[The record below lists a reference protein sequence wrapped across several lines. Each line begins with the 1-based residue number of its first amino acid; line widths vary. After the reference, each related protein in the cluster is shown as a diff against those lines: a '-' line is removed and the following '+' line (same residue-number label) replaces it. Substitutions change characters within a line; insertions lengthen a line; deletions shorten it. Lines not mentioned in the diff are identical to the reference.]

1 MTKTEKDRF
10 NFLMVERQVTASLAA
25 SAALMPKEAMLE
37 VKKQSK
43 HLYIG
48 IPKEI
53 SFQENRVPL
62 IPESVSLLVNN
73 GHQIVVESGAGAA
86 SKIEDSDFS
95 EAGAQIAYSTEEVYK
110 ADIILKV
117 APPSIEELEYLQHRQ
132 TLISI
137 LQMSMQNT
145 EYIKALSAKKIN
157 GIGYEFIHDERGVYP
172 IIQAMSEIVG
182 NSSILIAAEYLSNA
196 FNGKGELLGGVAGI
210 PPTSVVIIGAGTV
223 GEYAARA
230 AMGLGAMVKIFDN
243 SIHRLRRL
251 QNRLGRRVFTSMLVP
266 KILLNELKTADV
278 AIGALR
284 ASEGRTPIVVTE
296 EMVSEMRVGSVI
308 VDVSIDQGGC
318 FETSEVTNHLQPVF
332 KKYGVVHY
340 CVPNIA
346 SRVSRT
352 ASTALS
358 NIFTQILLSAAE
370 EGGFE
375 EVVWKDLSVRNGV
388 YMYNGAI
395 TNRYIAETCRLPYK
409 DLDLLRAARM

>member
-1 MTKTEKDRF
+1 MI
-10 NFLMVERQVTASLAA
+10 ERKISASLAA
-25 SAALMPKEAMLE
+25 SAAMMPQESMLE
-37 VKKQSK
+37 VRKQHK
-43 HLYIG
+43 QLYIG
-48 IPKEI
+48 IPKET

-62 IPESVSLLVNN
+62 IPESVSLLTNH
-73 GHQIVVESGAGAA
+73 GHEIVIEAGAGAA

-95 EAGAQIAYSTEEVYK
+95 EAGAKIAYTADEVYK

-117 APPSIEELEYLQHRQ
+117 APPSKEEVELLQTRQ

-137 LQMSMQNT
+137 LQMSMQNAD
-145 EYIKALSAKKIN
+145 YVRSLSAKKITA
-157 GIGYEFIHDERGVYP
+157 IGYEFIHDESGVYP

-182 NSSILIAAEYLSNA
+182 SSSILIAAEYLSNA

-210 PPTSVVIIGAGTV
+210 PPSVVVIIGAGTV

-230 AMGLGAMVKIFDN
+230 AMGLGATVRVFDN

-251 QNRLGRRVFTSMLVP
+251 QNRLGRRVYTSMLVP
-266 KILLNELKTADV
+266 NTLLRELKSADV

-284 ASEGRTPIVVTE
+284 SSEGRTPVVVTE

-318 FETSEVTNHLQPVF
+318 FETSEITNHLQPVF

-358 NIFTQILLSAAE
+358 NIFTNILLSAAE
-370 EGGFE
+370 EGGID
-375 EVVWKDLSVRNGV
+375 EVMWKDRSVRNGV
-388 YMYNGAI
+388 YMYNGSV
-395 TNRYIAETCRLPYK
+395 TNRYIAETCKLPYK
-409 DLDLLRAARM
+409 DLDLLRAARL

>member
-1 MTKTEKDRF
+1 MI
-10 NFLMVERQVTASLAA
+10 ERKISASLAA
-25 SAALMPKEAMLE
+25 SAAMMPQESMLE
-37 VKKQSK
+37 VRKQHK
-43 HLYIG
+43 QLYIG
-48 IPKEI
+48 IPKET

-62 IPESVSLLVNN
+62 IPESVSLLTNH
-73 GHQIVVESGAGAA
+73 GHEIVIEAGAGAA

-95 EAGAQIAYSTEEVYK
+95 EAGAKIAYTTEEVYK

-117 APPSIEELEYLQHRQ
+117 APPSKEEVELLQTRQ

-137 LQMSMQNT
+137 LQMSMQNA
-145 EYIKALSAKKIN
+145 EYVRSLSAKKITA
-157 GIGYEFIHDERGVYP
+157 IGYEFIHDESGVYP

-182 NSSILIAAEYLSNA
+182 SSSILIAAEYLSNA

-210 PPTSVVIIGAGTV
+210 PPSVVVIIGAGTV

-230 AMGLGAMVKIFDN
+230 AMGLGATVRVFDN

-251 QNRLGRRVFTSMLVP
+251 QNRLGRRVYTSMLVP
-266 KILLNELKTADV
+266 NTLLRELKSADV

-284 ASEGRTPIVVTE
+284 TSEGRTPVVVTE

-318 FETSEVTNHLQPVF
+318 FETSEITNHLQPVF

-358 NIFTQILLSAAE
+358 NIFTNILLSAAE
-370 EGGFE
+370 EGGID
-375 EVVWKDLSVRNGV
+375 EVMWKDRSVRNGV
-388 YMYNGAI
+388 YMYNGSV
-395 TNRYIAETCRLPYK
+395 TNRYIADTCRLPYK
-409 DLDLLRAARM
+409 DLDLLRAARL

>member
-1 MTKTEKDRF
+1 MNDKKSSS
-10 NFLMVERQVTASLAA
+10 MSSLAA
-25 SAALMPKEAMLE
+25 SAAYMPREAMLE

-43 HLYIG
+43 ELFIG
-48 IPKEI
+48 IPKET

-62 IPESVSLLVNN
+62 IPESVSLLTNN
-73 GHQIVVESGAGAA
+73 GHQIIIESGAGAA

-95 EAGAQIAYSTEEVYK
+95 EAGAKIAYSTEEVFK
-110 ADIILKV
+110 ADIVLKV
-117 APPSIEELEYLQHRQ
+117 APPSKDELKYLQNRQ
-132 TLISI
+132 SLISI
-137 LQMSMQNT
+137 LQMSMQND
-145 EYIKALSAKKIN
+145 EYIKALSAKKIT
-157 GIGYEFIHDERGVYP
+157 GIGYEFIHDETGVYP

-210 PPTSVVIIGAGTV
+210 PPTVVVIIGAGTV

-230 AMGLGAMVKIFDN
+230 AIGLGATVRVFDH
-243 SIHRLRRL
+243 SVHRLRRL
-251 QNRLGRRVFTSMLVP
+251 QNRLGRRVYTSIINPSV
-266 KILLNELKTADV
+266 LLRELKSADV

-284 ASEGRTPIVVTE
+284 SSEGRTPIVVTE

-318 FETSEVTNHLQPVF
+318 FETSEVTNHMNPVF
-332 KKYGVVHY
+332 KKYGVVHF

-358 NIFTQILLSAAE
+358 NIFTQILLSAGE
-370 EGGFE
+370 HGGIDE
-375 EVVWKDLSVRNGV
+375 LMWIDKSVRAGV
-388 YMYNGAI
+388 YMYNGSI
-395 TNRYIAETCRLPYK
+395 TNRFVADTCKLPYK
-409 DLDLLRAARM
+409 DLDLLKAARL

>member
-1 MTKTEKDRF
+1 MD
-10 NFLMVERQVTASLAA
+10 ERKVSASLAA
-25 SAALMPKEAMLE
+25 SAAMMPKEAMLE
-37 VKKQSK
+37 VKKQHK
-43 HLYIG
+43 QLYIG

-62 IPESVSLLVNN
+62 IPESVSLLTNH
-73 GHQIVVESGAGAA
+73 GHQIVIEAGAGAA

-110 ADIILKV
+110 ADIVLKI
-117 APPSIEELEYLQHRQ
+117 APPSKEEVSFLQNRQ

-137 LQMSMQNT
+137 LQMSMQNA
-145 EYIKALSAKKIN
+145 EYIRALSAKRIT
-157 GIGYEFIHDERGVYP
+157 GIGYEFIHDETGIYP

-196 FNGKGELLGGVAGI
+196 FSGKGELLGGVAGI
-210 PPTSVVIIGAGTV
+210 PPSVVVIIGAGTV

-230 AMGLGAMVKIFDN
+230 AMGLGATVRVFDN

-251 QNRLGRRVFTSMLVP
+251 QNRLGRRVYTSMLVP
-266 KILLNELKTADV
+266 NTLLRELKSADV

-284 ASEGRTPIVVTE
+284 SNEGRTPVVVTE

-370 EGGFE
+370 EGGID
-375 EVVWKDLSVRNGV
+375 EVMWKDRSVRNGV
-388 YMYNGAI
+388 YMYNGSV

-409 DLDLLRAARM
+409 DLDLLRAARL